1 MSKDSVRASG
11 AEGPGR
17 LGEGR
22 VYADTIGMEPILDQ
36 QGNTSGVSPSERTF
50 SAPYIVTVT
59 RGVQLCSGSSR
70 YFCRLSGLN
79 QGSTPLR
86 AIGPITIGMEPILDQ
101 QGNTSG
107 VLPSER
113 TFSAPYIVTVMR
125 GVQLCSGSSRYF
137 CRLSGLNQGSTPLRA
152 IGPILNRP
160 RSRWRMALSPAW
172 CETSPSSLRRCASTP
187 FIPVPLA
194 TSPQ

>member
-1 MSKDSVRASG
+1 MDEQGIPSG
-11 AEGPGR
+11 PVEPK
-17 LGEGR
+17 GR
-22 VYADTIGMEPILDQ
+22 VGFGRGGSTRTSIGMEPILDQ
-36 QGNTSGVSPSERTF
+36 QGNTSGVS
-50 SAPYIVTVT
+50 
-59 RGVQLCSGSSR
+59 
-70 YFCRLSGLN
+70 
-79 QGSTPLR
+79 
-86 AIGPITIGMEPILDQ
+86 
-101 QGNTSG
+101 
-107 VLPSER
+107 PSER